1 MALLFAAG
9 VEAARH
15 CDLFPALVQ
24 ICPHDLVG
32 LKRPGST
39 LLSEHCRPVLPRCMS
54 AEVRV
59 RTHRAASSVEEVVSA
74 VGWVL
79 VLALALWNARSPE
92 ARSLLPDVLLPALLL
107 PAAWPVQLHLR
118 STLDVLAA
126 GQTTTGL

>member
-1 MALLFAAG
+1 
-9 VEAARH
+9 
-15 CDLFPALVQ
+15 
-24 ICPHDLVG
+24 
-32 LKRPGST
+32 
-39 LLSEHCRPVLPRCMS
+39 MS